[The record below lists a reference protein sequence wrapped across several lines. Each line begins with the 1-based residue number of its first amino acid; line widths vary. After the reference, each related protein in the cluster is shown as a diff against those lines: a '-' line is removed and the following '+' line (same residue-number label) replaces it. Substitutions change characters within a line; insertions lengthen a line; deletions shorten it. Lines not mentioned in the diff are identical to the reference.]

1 MGGGGEGLCRHVC
14 TLVCYIDENMY
25 VIMHMHKHD
34 SVVSPYLPY
43 KESGRETVVQL
54 DRWTHS
60 SSIRRRGGRRPVDVG
75 RVVYMCYL
83 GYHNHI
89 IINA

>member
-14 TLVCYIDENMY
+14 KLVCYIDENMY

-43 KESGRETVVQL
+43 KESGRETCSQAARHIL
-54 DRWTHS
+54 ALL
-60 SSIRRRGGRRPVDVG
+60 GGEGLWMWVE
-75 RVVYMCYL
+75 
-83 GYHNHI
+83 
-89 IINA
+89 